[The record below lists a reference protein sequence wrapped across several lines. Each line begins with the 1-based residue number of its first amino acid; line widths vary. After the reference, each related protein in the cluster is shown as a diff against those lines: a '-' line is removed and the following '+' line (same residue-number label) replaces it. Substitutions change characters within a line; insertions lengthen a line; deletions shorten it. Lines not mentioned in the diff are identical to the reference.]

1 MVKKNTGH
9 SRRSS
14 ISKTAGGSQI
24 SSLKDLSLLDGSG
37 LGQEETP
44 ELPPEPPTP
53 DESHLGFP
61 DPVYLLAA
69 VIFQNTH
76 LEKPAAH
83 RLVSYGKRA
92 GLPLPE
98 AKDEAYQRSSY
109 ELAFNTLKYQELLE
123 DIMIDSCFYL
133 SQPMPDD
140 QMSLVVVML
149 YDFQDRKFLP
159 RECQGEELVQE
170 VREVENCLLRFKTK
184 LAASLA
190 RSRIKHDLLTIDCIL
205 PEAVRK
211 KQERANRLLLY
222 AWVNTFKSSL
232 EEVCGVLKRGGF
244 SQVNSVGQL
253 EGQSFCQDPHC
264 VDVLVFPPQ
273 LKADLYRTKL
283 LSDNKLIIQDKWCS
297 VGPCVVRSL
306 LLPDG
311 DVLMAGSSSGLTI
324 SHTASLV
331 THGNAHGNSQSK
343 VFVCVGDRPP
353 AQREELQEVLANMA
367 CKNVKLIPMSFLSLD
382 PCDLRLQQVRV
393 ILLTPQCSVS
403 AVSNPVEFILQEN
416 GDTDLL
422 QDLSQ
427 GSIAQ
432 TKLDTLVAQQKR
444 DIIHALKFPKVQV
457 VVYSTCSLYP
467 EENEEVVRGALEQAG
482 PTEGPKLQAFR
493 PSSSLPTSLGR
504 AEERAGC
511 PFFRLDPSDETNGCF
526 LAVLTREPDLEEI
539 ESAQEVL
546 ARAAATGLL
555 DGIDSNNPT
564 RKERR
569 GRQTHQAPI
578 SHARS
583 AHTRPHATASSQS
596 RVMEF
601 LNRETKG
608 CSSATTVGSTN
619 GGLSQRGK
627 AKPARRR
634 PPKPSLSNSTSYT
647 SPYPAP
653 NPASSLSRKNQT
665 CLINTAASYN
675 NRHSPTATDPNPPAA
690 PLTTAPFTPLVHPG
704 PPKGRQE
711 VLRPVA
717 LTLPPV
723 LFPGYSPPAR
733 QIRNFPPPPQRSNPT
748 LPCYQWKTSPPQVP
762 LIKSSGSVNEKPVVK
777 HPRPWL

>member
-9 SRRSS
+9 SRQSS

-24 SSLKDLSLLDGSG
+24 SSLKDLSLLDESG
-37 LGQEETP
+37 LGQEEMP

-53 DESHLGFP
+53 DEGHLGFP
-61 DPVYLLAA
+61 DPVYMLAA

-98 AKDEAYQRSSY
+98 AKDEVYQRSSY

-140 QMSLVVVML
+140 QMSLVAVML

-170 VREVENCLLRFKTK
+170 VREVENCLLSF
-184 LAASLA
+184 
-190 RSRIKHDLLTIDCIL
+190 
-205 PEAVRK
+205 
-211 KQERANRLLLY
+211 
-222 AWVNTFKSSL
+222 
-232 EEVCGVLKRGGF
+232 EEVCGVLKQGGF

-264 VDVLVFPPQ
+264 ADMLVFPHQ

-283 LSDNKLIIQDKWCS
+283 LSDNKLIIQDKSCS
-297 VGPCVVRSL
+297 VGPCVVCP
-306 LLPDG
+306 LLPPEG
-311 DVLMAGSSSGLTI
+311 DVLMAGSTSGLTV

-331 THGNAHGNSQSK
+331 AHGNSQSK
-343 VFVCVGDRPP
+343 VLVCVGDRPP

-367 CKNVKLIPMSFLSLD
+367 CKNVKLIPVSFLSLD
-382 PCDLRLQQVRV
+382 PCDLRLQRVRV

-444 DIIHALKFPKVQV
+444 DIVHALKFPKVQV
-457 VVYSTCSLYP
+457 VVYSTCSSYP
-467 EENEEVVRGALEQAG
+467 EENEEVVRRALEQAG
-482 PTEGPKLQAFR
+482 PTEGPKLQ
-493 PSSSLPTSLGR
+493 
-504 AEERAGC
+504 
-511 PFFRLDPSDETNGCF
+511 
-526 LAVLTREPDLEEI
+526 PDLEEI

-578 SHARS
+578 SHGRS
-583 AHTRPHATASSQS
+583 ANTRPHATASSQS

-608 CSSATTVGSTN
+608 SSSAPTV
-619 GGLSQRGK
+619 
-627 AKPARRR
+627 
-634 PPKPSLSNSTSYT
+634 KPSLLADALPTLP
-647 SPYPAP
+647 SPTVPPTPPLTPAP
-653 NPASSLSRKNQT
+653 NPASIPSRKNLT
-665 CLINTAASYN
+665 RLINTAAAYN
-675 NRHSPTATDPNPPAA
+675 NRHSPTATNPPAA
-690 PLTTAPFTPLVHPG
+690 PSTTAPSAPLVNPG

-733 QIRNFPPPPQRSNPT
+733 QIQNLPPSPQRSNPT
-748 LPCYQWKTSPPQVP
+748 LAYYQWKTSPPQV
-762 LIKSSGSVNEKPVVK
+762 LLVKSSGSVNEKPV
-777 HPRPWL
+777 

>member
-1 MVKKNTGH
+1 
-9 SRRSS
+9 SS
-14 ISKTAGGSQI
+14 IF
-24 SSLKDLSLLDGSG
+24 LLPSYITFPGVR
-37 LGQEETP
+37 P
-44 ELPPEPPTP
+44 
-53 DESHLGFP
+53 SHLGFP

-311 DVLMAGSSSGLTI
+311 DVLMAGSSSGLTM

-331 THGNAHGNSQSK
+331 THGNAHGSSQSK

-382 PCDLRLQQVRV
+382 PCDLRLQRVRV

-493 PSSSLPTSLGR
+493 LVSFFLSLSLSQFNSIQFNSR
-504 AEERAGC
+504 RAGC

-578 SHARS
+578 NHARS

-608 CSSATTVGSTN
+608 SSSATTVGSTD
-619 GGLSQRGK
+619 GGLSQRGQFIH
-627 AKPARRR
+627 
-634 PPKPSLSNSTSYT
+634 T
-647 SPYPAP
+647 
-653 NPASSLSRKNQT
+653 
-665 CLINTAASYN
+665 
-675 NRHSPTATDPNPPAA
+675 HS
-690 PLTTAPFTPLVHPG
+690 FTPNTCILNCSFWTSG
-704 PPKGRQE
+704 GAA
-711 VLRPVA
+711 PVA

-723 LFPGYSPPAR
+723 LFPGYSPG
-733 QIRNFPPPPQRSNPT
+733 QTDTEPPSAPRGPTPPCLT
-748 LPCYQWKTSPPQVP
+748 TSGRPHPPRCP
-762 LIKSSGSVNEKPVVK
+762 
-777 HPRPWL
+777 

>member
-190 RSRIKHDLLTIDCIL
+190 RSRIKHDLVTIDCIL

-244 SQVNSVGQL
+244 SQVNSVGQM

-297 VGPCVVRSL
+297 IGPCVVRSL

-311 DVLMAGSSSGLTI
+311 DVLMAGSSSGLTM

-382 PCDLRLQQVRV
+382 PCDLRLQRVRV

-467 EENEEVVRGALEQAG
+467 EENEEVVRGALEQAV
-482 PTEGPKLQAFR
+482 PTEGPKLQAFSPTWKR
-493 PSSSLPTSLGR
+493 SSLHRKCLPGQQPRAYWTGSIPTIQPGR
-504 AEERAGC
+504 RGVADR
-511 PFFRLDPSDETNGCF
+511 
-526 LAVLTREPDLEEI
+526 
-539 ESAQEVL
+539 
-546 ARAAATGLL
+546 
-555 DGIDSNNPT
+555 PT
-564 RKERR
+564 R
-569 GRQTHQAPI
+569 HQSVTPAQLI
-578 SHARS
+578 H
-583 AHTRPHATASSQS
+583 AHTPPPAANPESWSSLTVRP
-596 RVMEF
+596 RVVAPPLWWGRPMEVCR
-601 LNRETKG
+601 NE
-608 CSSATTVGSTN
+608 V
-619 GGLSQRGK
+619 
-627 AKPARRR
+627 
-634 PPKPSLSNSTSYT
+634 KPSLLADALP
-647 SPYPAP
+647 SPPSPTVPPTPPLTPPLTPPPASP
-653 NPASSLSRKNQT
+653 GRIRPASSTLQPHT
-665 CLINTAASYN
+665 T
-675 NRHSPTATDPNPPAA
+675 TATHLPPQTPTPLLPLSPQPPSRPWSTLA
-690 PLTTAPFTPLVHPG
+690 PLRDVRRCCAPWPSPCPRSCSLGTPPGQTDTEPPSAPRGPTPPCLTTSGRPHP
-704 PPKGRQE
+704 
-711 VLRPVA
+711 
-717 LTLPPV
+717 
-723 LFPGYSPPAR
+723 
-733 QIRNFPPPPQRSNPT
+733 
-748 LPCYQWKTSPPQVP
+748 
-762 LIKSSGSVNEKPVVK
+762 
-777 HPRPWL
+777 PRCP

>member
-1 MVKKNTGH
+1 MHALLQSPSVRICVQWNVKNNCRLSCLFAVIRCASLEIYSLMFIRGCALCVNMCFICMLNMLFYVCVLIYLVGLCANTV
-9 SRRSS
+9 S
-14 ISKTAGGSQI
+14 
-24 SSLKDLSLLDGSG
+24 
-37 LGQEETP
+37 
-44 ELPPEPPTP
+44 
-53 DESHLGFP
+53 
-61 DPVYLLAA
+61 VYL
-69 VIFQNTH
+69 
-76 LEKPAAH
+76 
-83 RLVSYGKRA
+83 
-92 GLPLPE
+92 
-98 AKDEAYQRSSY
+98 
-109 ELAFNTLKYQELLE
+109 
-123 DIMIDSCFYL
+123 FY
-133 SQPMPDD
+133 
-140 QMSLVVVML
+140 
-149 YDFQDRKFLP
+149 
-159 RECQGEELVQE
+159 
-170 VREVENCLLRFKTK
+170 VRVCVCVCMCL
-184 LAASLA
+184 
-190 RSRIKHDLLTIDCIL
+190 C
-205 PEAVRK
+205 
-211 KQERANRLLLY
+211 
-222 AWVNTFKSSL
+222 
-232 EEVCGVLKRGGF
+232 VC
-244 SQVNSVGQL
+244 
-253 EGQSFCQDPHC
+253 
-264 VDVLVFPPQ
+264 
-273 LKADLYRTKL
+273 T
-283 LSDNKLIIQDKWCS
+283 
-297 VGPCVVRSL
+297 
-306 LLPDG
+306 
-311 DVLMAGSSSGLTI
+311 
-324 SHTASLV
+324 
-331 THGNAHGNSQSK
+331 
-343 VFVCVGDRPP
+343 FVCV
-353 AQREELQEVLANMA
+353 
-367 CKNVKLIPMSFLSLD
+367 CH
-382 PCDLRLQQVRV
+382 VRV
-393 ILLTPQCSVS
+393 C
-403 AVSNPVEFILQEN
+403 PV
-416 GDTDLL
+416 
-422 QDLSQ
+422 
-427 GSIAQ
+427 
-432 TKLDTLVAQQKR
+432 
-444 DIIHALKFPKVQV
+444 PKVQV

-504 AEERAGC
+504 AEERAGG

-608 CSSATTVGSTN
+608 SSSTPTVGSTN

-634 PPKPSLSNSTSYT
+634 PPKPCLSNSSSYT
-647 SPYPAP
+647 SPYSAP

-665 CLINTAASYN
+665 RLINTAAAYN
-675 NRHSPTATDPNPPAA
+675 NRLSPTATDPNPPAA
-690 PLTTAPFTPLVHPG
+690 PLTTAPFAPLVHPG

-733 QIRNFPPPPQRSNPT
+733 QIRNLPPPPQRSNPT
-748 LPCYQWKTSPPQVP
+748 LAYYQWKTSPSQVP

>member
-9 SRRSS
+9 SRQSS

-24 SSLKDLSLLDGSG
+24 SSLKDLSLLDESG
-37 LGQEETP
+37 LGQEEMP

-53 DESHLGFP
+53 DEGHLGFP
-61 DPVYLLAA
+61 DPVYMLAA

-98 AKDEAYQRSSY
+98 AKDEVYQRSSY

-140 QMSLVVVML
+140 QMSLVAVML

-211 KQERANRLLLY
+211 KQERANRLPLY
-222 AWVNTFKSSL
+222 AWVNTLKSSF
-232 EEVCGVLKRGGF
+232 EEVCGVLKQGGF

-264 VDVLVFPPQ
+264 ADMLVFPHQ

-283 LSDNKLIIQDKWCS
+283 LSDNKLIIQDKSCS
-297 VGPCVVRSL
+297 VGPCVVCP
-306 LLPDG
+306 LLPPEG
-311 DVLMAGSSSGLTI
+311 DVLMAGSTSGLTV

-331 THGNAHGNSQSK
+331 AHGNSQSK
-343 VFVCVGDRPP
+343 VLVCVGDRPP

-367 CKNVKLIPMSFLSLD
+367 CKNVKLIPVSFLSLD
-382 PCDLRLQQVRV
+382 PCDLRLQRVRV

-444 DIIHALKFPKVQV
+444 DIVHALKFPKVQV
-457 VVYSTCSLYP
+457 VVYSTCSSYP
-467 EENEEVVRGALEQAG
+467 EENEEVVRRALEQAG
-482 PTEGPKLQAFR
+482 PTEGPKLQVFR

-504 AEERAGC
+504 AEERAGG

-578 SHARS
+578 SHGRS
-583 AHTRPHATASSQS
+583 ANTRPHATASSQS

-608 CSSATTVGSTN
+608 SSSAPTVGSTN
-619 GGLSQRGK
+619 GGLLQRGK

-634 PPKPSLSNSTSYT
+634 PPNPSLSNSTSYT
-647 SPYPAP
+647 SPYSAP
-653 NPASSLSRKNQT
+653 NPASIPSRKNLT
-665 CLINTAASYN
+665 RLINTAAAYN
-675 NRHSPTATDPNPPAA
+675 NRHSPTATNPPAA
-690 PLTTAPFTPLVHPG
+690 TSTTAPSAPLVNPG
-704 PPKGRQE
+704 PPKGRHE

-733 QIRNFPPPPQRSNPT
+733 QIQNLPPSPQRSNPT
-748 LPCYQWKTSPPQVP
+748 LAYYQWKTSPPQV
-762 LIKSSGSVNEKPVVK
+762 LLVKSSGSVNEKPVVK
-777 HPRPWL
+777 HARPWL

>member
-133 SQPMPDD
+133 SQPMPSHPVSS
-140 QMSLVVVML
+140 SL
-149 YDFQDRKFLP
+149 P
-159 RECQGEELVQE
+159 
-170 VREVENCLLRFKTK
+170 
-184 LAASLA
+184 
-190 RSRIKHDLLTIDCIL
+190 
-205 PEAVRK
+205 P
-211 KQERANRLLLY
+211 
-222 AWVNTFKSSL
+222 SL

-311 DVLMAGSSSGLTI
+311 DVLMAGSSSGLTM

-382 PCDLRLQQVRV
+382 PCDLRLQRVRV

-555 DGIDSNNPT
+555 DGIDSNKPT

-608 CSSATTVGSTN
+608 SSSATTVGSTN

-647 SPYPAP
+647 SPYSTP

-665 CLINTAASYN
+665 CLINTAAAHN

-733 QIRNFPPPPQRSNPT
+733 QIRNLPPPPQRSNPT
-748 LPCYQWKTSPPQVP
+748 LPYYQWKTSPTQVP

>member
-1 MVKKNTGH
+1 MISQLGQREEKNTLG
-9 SRRSS
+9 
-14 ISKTAGGSQI
+14 TVDLSQI
-24 SSLKDLSLLDGSG
+24 AD
-37 LGQEETP
+37 
-44 ELPPEPPTP
+44 
-53 DESHLGFP
+53 
-61 DPVYLLAA
+61 
-69 VIFQNTH
+69 
-76 LEKPAAH
+76 
-83 RLVSYGKRA
+83 
-92 GLPLPE
+92 
-98 AKDEAYQRSSY
+98 
-109 ELAFNTLKYQELLE
+109 QELLE
-123 DIMIDSCFYL
+123 NIMIDSCFYL

-159 RECQGEELVQE
+159 REYQGEELVQE

-222 AWVNTFKSSL
+222 AWVNTLKSSF

-264 VDVLVFPPQ
+264 ADVLVFPPQ

-283 LSDNKLIIQDKWCS
+283 LIDNKLIIQDKWCS

-306 LLPDG
+306 LPPDG
-311 DVLMAGSSSGLTI
+311 DVLMAGSSSGLTV

-331 THGNAHGNSQSK
+331 THGNSQSK

-382 PCDLRLQQVRV
+382 PCDLRLQRVRV

-444 DIIHALKFPKVQV
+444 DIVHALKFPKVQV
-457 VVYSTCSLYP
+457 VLYSTCSLYP

-482 PTEGPKLQAFR
+482 PTEGHKLQAFR
-493 PSSSLPTSLGR
+493 PSSSLPTSLSR
-504 AEERAGC
+504 AEERAGG

-583 AHTRPHATASSQS
+583 AHTRPHATVSSQS

-608 CSSATTVGSTN
+608 SSSAPTVGSTN

-634 PPKPSLSNSTSYT
+634 PPKPSVSNSTSYT
-647 SPYPAP
+647 SPYSAP

-665 CLINTAASYN
+665 RLINTAAAYN
-675 NRHSPTATDPNPPAA
+675 NHHSPTATDPNPPAA
-690 PLTTAPFTPLVHPG
+690 PLTTAPFAPLVHPG

-711 VLRPVA
+711 VLRPVS

-723 LFPGYSPPAR
+723 LFPGYPPPAR
-733 QIRNFPPPPQRSNPT
+733 QIRNLPPPPQRSNPS
-748 LPCYQWKTSPPQVP
+748 LAYYQWKTSPPQVP
-762 LIKSSGSVNEKPVVK
+762 LIKSSGSVHEKPVVK